1 MAYPNLKQSVWLLA
15 SLLLI
20 AFGLLVL
27 LAIPGTLLDYDL
39 TSNSY
44 VQTLTILVSFVLVIA
59 YARRR
64 IDRSWSEIL
73 LFKTVP
79 WKLYPSLAV
88 STVGLSITISI
99 LERGVHYL
107 IPMPEWVLEIF
118 RDLVWKET
126 PYAFAFYNLAVQP
139 PLIEEVLFRGV
150 ILIGLLANQ
159 RRSLAVFWSALL
171 FALFHLNPW
180 QFPAAFVLGFVYAYW
195 VIQTGSLL
203 PAIAGHAINN
213 FLALTVAR
221 YEIFGPMD
229 DFNNLVSLPWWL
241 DVCGIVLVASG
252 LWWFHKIAK
261 REGAPLAARANPE
274 QTEAPADREP
284 V

>member
-1 MAYPNLKQSVWLLA
+1 MWLVA
-15 SLLLI
+15 LI
-20 AFGLLVL
+20 WLISMGLFVL
-27 LAIPGTLLDYDL
+27 LAFPGTLLNYDL
-39 TSNSY
+39 LSNSY
-44 VQTLTILVSFVLVIA
+44 LQTLVTLISFVLVIA
-59 YARRR
+59 YAQRR

-73 LFKTVP
+73 LFRTVA
-79 WKLYPSLAV
+79 WKLYPSIAV

-99 LERGVHYL
+99 LERGVNYL
-107 IPMPEWVLEIF
+107 IPMPEWILEIF

-180 QFPAAFVLGFVYAYW
+180 QFPAAFVLGFVFAFW

-252 LWWFHKIAK
+252 LWWFSRIAK
-261 REGAPLAARANPE
+261 REGAPLE
-274 QTEAPADREP
+274 LPADAEP
-284 V
+284 GETAAAENHV

>member
-1 MAYPNLKQSVWLLA
+1 MSYPNLKQSVWLLA
-15 SLLLI
+15 LLLLI
-20 AFGLLVL
+20 ALGLLVL

-99 LERGVHYL
+99 LERGVQYL

-126 PYAFAFYNLAVQP
+126 PFAFAFYNLAIQP

-180 QFPAAFVLGFVYAYW
+180 QFPAAFVLGFVFAFW

-252 LWWFHKIAK
+252 LWWFNQIAK
-261 REGAPLAARANPE
+261 REGAPLE
-274 QTEAPADREP
+274 FPADPAPVEAAADGEP

>member
-1 MAYPNLKQSVWLLA
+1 MVYPNLKQSVWLLA

-44 VQTLTILVSFVLVIA
+44 VQTLTTLVSFVLVIA

-79 WKLYPSLAV
+79 WKLYPSLVV

-126 PYAFAFYNLAVQP
+126 PYALAFYNLAVQP

-171 FALFHLNPW
+171 FAIFHLNPW

-241 DVCGIVLVASG
+241 NVCGIGLAAIG
-252 LWWFHKIAK
+252 LWWFNQIAK
-261 REGAPLAARANPE
+261 RESSSLENHVQPE
-274 QTEAPADREP
+274 QADAPDNREP

>member
-1 MAYPNLKQSVWLLA
+1 MAYPNLKQSVWLVAL
-15 SLLLI
+15 LLLI
-20 AFGLLVL
+20 LFGLLVL
-27 LAIPGTLLDYDL
+27 LAISGTLLDYDL
-39 TSNSY
+39 ASNSY
-44 VQTLTILVSFVLVIA
+44 VQTLTILVSFVLVIV

-64 IDRSWSEIL
+64 ADRLWSDIL
-73 LFKTVP
+73 LFNTVP
-79 WKLYPSLAV
+79 WKLYPSLTVA
-88 STVGLSITISI
+88 TVGLSITISI

-107 IPMPEWVLEIF
+107 IPMPEWMMEIF

-180 QFPAAFVLGFVYAYW
+180 QFPAAFVLGSVFAFW

-213 FLALTVAR
+213 FLALTIAR

-229 DFNNLVSLPWWL
+229 DFNNLVSFPWWL
-241 DVCGIVLVASG
+241 NACGIVLAIIG
-252 LWWFHKIAK
+252 LWWFNQIAK
-261 REGAPLAARANPE
+261 REGTPLDP
-274 QTEAPADREP
+274 PAEPEP
-284 V
+284 VVTAAAEKSV

>member
-15 SLLLI
+15 LLLLI
-20 AFGLLVL
+20 VFGLLVL

-39 TSNSY
+39 ASNSY

-64 IDRSWSEIL
+64 IDRLWSEIL

-88 STVGLSITISI
+88 ATVGLSITISI

-107 IPMPEWVLEIF
+107 IPMPEWMLEIF

-139 PLIEEVLFRGV
+139 PLIEEALFRGV

-171 FALFHLNPW
+171 FAVFHLNPW
-180 QFPAAFVLGFVYAYW
+180 QFPAAFVLGSVFAFW

-213 FLALTVAR
+213 FLALTIAR

-241 DVCGIVLVASG
+241 DVCGVVLVATG
-252 LWWFHKIAK
+252 LWWFNQIAK
-261 REGAPLAARANPE
+261 REGTPLGPPAGPE
-274 QTEAPADREP
+274 QAATPADQDP
-284 V
+284 A

>member
-1 MAYPNLKQSVWLLA
+1 MAYPNLKQSVWLVAL
-15 SLLLI
+15 LLLI
-20 AFGLLVL
+20 MFGLLVL

-39 TSNSY
+39 ASNSY
-44 VQTLTILVSFVLVIA
+44 VQTLTILVSFVLVIV
-59 YARRR
+59 YARHR
-64 IDRSWSEIL
+64 IDRLWSEIL

-88 STVGLSITISI
+88 ATVGLSITISI

-107 IPMPEWVLEIF
+107 IPMPEWMLEIF

-171 FALFHLNPW
+171 FAVFHLNPW
-180 QFPAAFVLGFVYAYW
+180 QFPAAFVLGSVFAFW

-213 FLALTVAR
+213 FLALTIAR

-241 DVCGIVLVASG
+241 DVCGIVLAASG
-252 LWWFHKIAK
+252 LWWFNQIAK
-261 REGAPLAARANPE
+261 REGAPLE
-274 QTEAPADREP
+274 LPADPEP
-284 V
+284 VETAAAEKTV